1 MKTKFSNVVNIRN
14 LPEYHP
20 RQTDVQEIELFDI
33 VVLTYDLPEHNLW
46 RGQVGTVVEILAN
59 GDAFEVEFS
68 DRDGRTYESLGFHAS
83 QLMVL
88 HHQPRQKPLTKTIN
102 KVQKTTTTP
111 NEKRLCQFKQL
122 YPECLTEGKIDL
134 EKLRNILSTEDIQEN
149 GNERY
154 RFTWAGKS
162 DAIRLLNTPTEATL
176 NPCRHESHH
185 FDISSNLFIEGDNLE
200 VLKLLYKPYFGR
212 VKAIYIDPPYNT
224 GGDFVY
230 PDNYTKPLDTYLE
243 LTGQIDAEGNLQTS
257 NPETSGR
264 YHSAWLSMMY
274 PRLFLA
280 RQLLTEDGII
290 FISIDDHEVY
300 NLRLMMNEI
309 FGEENYIQQLVWQ
322 RHGGAGNKA
331 KYRAIDHEY
340 ILVYAKHL
348 QMIDNLRRPLTAEE
362 ETEYTEKDE
371 YYPRLGPYKPR
382 GFDIGGYGGY
392 KYEIECPDGSKILK
406 EWPWREE
413 RFLQGK
419 KDNKIIFTQD
429 GNGRW
434 QVAYKL
440 YRDES
445 RRVLRSL
452 LTDVEK
458 NVQGKKQLQDDI
470 KERDTFD
477 YPKPVG
483 LIKHLLQFSADSNS
497 IVLDFFAGS
506 CTTAR
511 AVMEL
516 NQEDNGNRQFIM
528 VQFPEPTPKNSAA
541 RKAGFK
547 TIADIGKE
555 RIRRVCQNLQESNG
569 HQNGFRVFKLAA
581 SNYQTESELENDNP
595 QIYINQLIETLDPL
609 REGWLMEDVLY
620 EVALKEGYP
629 LDSKIAQVEDLA
641 TNTIF
646 HITAPD
652 GGQAF
657 HVCLDA
663 ELVETDM
670 ESLALSKD
678 AVFICRDVALDDTL
692 AANLALQCR
701 LKTI

>member
-1 MKTKFSNVVNIRN
+1 M
-14 LPEYHP
+14 
-20 RQTDVQEIELFDI
+20 
-33 VVLTYDLPEHNLW
+33 
-46 RGQVGTVVEILAN
+46 
-59 GDAFEVEFS
+59 
-68 DRDGRTYESLGFHAS
+68 
-83 QLMVL
+83 
-88 HHQPRQKPLTKTIN
+88 
-102 KVQKTTTTP
+102 
-111 NEKRLCQFKQL
+111 
-122 YPECLTEGKIDL
+122 
-134 EKLRNILSTEDIQEN
+134 
-149 GNERY
+149 
-154 RFTWAGKS
+154 
-162 DAIRLLNTPTEATL
+162 
-176 NPCRHESHH
+176 
-185 FDISSNLFIEGDNLE
+185 
-200 VLKLLYKPYFGR
+200 
-212 VKAIYIDPPYNT
+212 
-224 GGDFVY
+224 
-230 PDNYTKPLDTYLE
+230 DTYLQ
-243 LTGQIDAEGNLQTS
+243 LTGQIDAEGNFQTS
-257 NPETSGR
+257 NPDTSGR
-264 YHSAWLSMMY
+264 YHSTWLSMMY

-290 FISIDDHEVY
+290 FLSIDDHEVY

-309 FGEENYIQQLVWQ
+309 FGEDNYVQQLVWQ

-348 QMIDNLRRPLTAEE
+348 QMIDNLRRPLTEE
-362 ETEYTEKDE
+362 EEAEYTEKDE
-371 YYPRLGPYKPR
+371 YYPKLGPYKPR

-392 KYEIECPDGSKILK
+392 KYEIKCPDGSKILK

-413 RFLQGK
+413 RFLQAE

-429 GNGRW
+429 GNRRW

-470 KERDTFD
+470 KERQAFD

-516 NQEDNGNRQFIM
+516 NKEDNGNRQFIM
-528 VQFPEPTPKNSAA
+528 VQLPEPTPGKSVGH
-541 RKAGFK
+541 KMGFE
-547 TIADIGKE
+547 TVAEIGKE
-555 RIRRVCQNLQESNG
+555 RIRRVCQNLQESSS
-569 HQNGFRVFKLAA
+569 HETGFRVFKLAA
-581 SNYQTESELENDNP
+581 SNYEMESDHETDNP
-595 QIYINQLIETLDPL
+595 QIYIGQLEETLDPL
-609 REGWLMEDVLY
+609 RGSWCVEDLLY

-629 LDSKIAQVEDLA
+629 LDSGIVQVEGLA
-641 TNTIF
+641 TNTVF
-646 HITAPD
+646 QITAPNST
-652 GGQAF
+652 QAL

-663 ELVETDM
+663 ELAETDI
-670 ESLALSKD
+670 ERLALSKD
-678 AVFICRDVALDDTL
+678 SLFICRDIALDDTL

>member
-1 MKTKFSNVVNIRN
+1 MKKN
-14 LPEYHP
+14 
-20 RQTDVQEIELFDI
+20 TD
-33 VVLTYDLPEHNLW
+33 
-46 RGQVGTVVEILAN
+46 
-59 GDAFEVEFS
+59 
-68 DRDGRTYESLGFHAS
+68 
-83 QLMVL
+83 
-88 HHQPRQKPLTKTIN
+88 
-102 KVQKTTTTP
+102 KVQRTTP
-111 NEKRLCQFKQL
+111 IPNEERLNQLKQL
-122 YPECLTEGKIDL
+122 FPECLTEGEVDTAKVIEQLNVCKVGGGTPD
-134 EKLRNILSTEDIQEN
+134 EQH
-149 GNERY
+149 ERY
-154 RFTWAGKS
+154 RFTWAGKN
-162 DAIRLLNTPTEATL
+162 DAIRILNIPTEATL
-176 NPCRHESHH
+176 KPCRDESFH
-185 FDISSNLFIEGDNLE
+185 FDTSSNLFIEGDNLE

-224 GGDFVY
+224 GNDFVY
-230 PDNYTKPLDTYLE
+230 PDNYTKPLDPYLQ
-243 LTGQIDAEGNLQTS
+243 LAGQIDTEGNLQTS
-257 NPETSGR
+257 NPDTSGR

-290 FISIDDHEVY
+290 FVSIDDHEVY
-300 NLRLMMNEI
+300 NLRLIMNEI

-348 QMIDNLRRPLTAEE
+348 QMIDNLRRPLTEE
-362 ETEYTEKDE
+362 EEAEYTEKDE
-371 YYPRLGPYKPR
+371 YYPTLGPYKPR

-392 KYEIECPDGSKILK
+392 KYEIKCPDGSKILK
-406 EWPWREE
+406 EWPWREK
-413 RFLQGK
+413 RFLQAE

-429 GNGRW
+429 GNEGW

-470 KERDTFD
+470 KERHVFD

-483 LIKHLLQFSADSNS
+483 FIKHLLQFSADSNS

-528 VQFPEPTPKNSAA
+528 VQLPEPTPEKSAGH
-541 RKAGFK
+541 KAGFE
-547 TIADIGKE
+547 TIAEIGKE
-555 RIRRVCQNLQESNG
+555 RIRQVCRNLQESSS
-569 HQNGFRVFKLAA
+569 HEMGFRVFKLVT
-581 SNYQTESELENDNP
+581 SNYEIESEIQTDNP
-595 QIYINQLIETLDPL
+595 QVYISQLEETLDPL
-609 REGWLMEDVLY
+609 REGWCVEDVLY

-629 LDSKIAQVEDLA
+629 LNSRIGQVEGLA
-641 TNTIF
+641 TNTVFQIIDPN
-646 HITAPD
+646 IT
-652 GGQAF
+652 QTL

-663 ELVETDM
+663 ELAETDI
-670 ESLALSKD
+670 ERLALSKD
-678 AVFICRDVALDDTL
+678 SMFICRDVALDDAL